1 MFKWLK
7 PVNEFLVKRDMDTF
21 AIYGLWLVFMFAV
34 LSSILHV
41 AAMFGDGN
49 HWDGLLPALA
59 IDGGLALATYALGRF
74 KNRWVMGGFWVF
86 LILSVFA
93 NLDYTLQK
101 LLGGAVTIA
110 AIGQLDPWQLF
121 KVMAKACP
129 PLVGA
134 MMMEINI
141 GVAELKKAQTPQP
154 STALSI
160 SSQPIASTEP
170 TVSVDKASIPLSTSA
185 PQRRLKPVSRRALT
199 LQPDSIMPILR
210 RGNPQP
216 IASTTPSTDRKN
228 AVEPSTVNPQ
238 VKKVTMVD
246 VEDENVQKSIDAVR
260 LFRLNN
266 NLSETARQTGLTVEG
281 VRVRIKGL
289 WKNKDHQTWV
299 EAQIPDWV
307 EKNRH
312 KFLASD

>member
-1 MFKWLK
+1 MFKAI
-7 PVNEFLVKRDMDTF
+7 NEFLVKRDMDTY
-21 AIYGLWLVFMFAV
+21 AIYGLWLVFLFAV
-34 LSSILHV
+34 LSSIMHV
-41 AAMFGDGN
+41 AAMFGDGD
-49 HWDGLLPALA
+49 HAAGILPALA

-74 KNRWVMGGFWVF
+74 QNNWVKGGFF
-86 LILSVFA
+86 AFMFLSVFA
-93 NLDYTLQK
+93 NLDYTLQRV
-101 LLGGAVTIA
+101 LGGAVTID
-110 AIGQLDPWQLF
+110 AIGRLDLWQLI
-121 KVMAKACP
+121 KVGAKASP
-129 PLVGA
+129 PLIGA
-134 MMMEINI
+134 MMMEINT
-141 GVAELKKAQTPQP
+141 GVSELKKLQAPQP

-160 SSQPIASTEP
+160 THQPAASTDP
-170 TVSVDKASIPLSTSA
+170 NISVDKPSTPLSTTP

-199 LQPDSIMPILR
+199 LQPDSIMPVLR

-228 AVEPSTVNPQ
+228 AVEASTLNPQ

-246 VEDENVQKSIDAVR
+246 VEDEDLQKSIDTVR

-281 VRVRIKGL
+281 VRVRIKAL
-289 WKNKDHQTWV
+289 WKNPQQRQWV
-299 EAQIPDWV
+299 ETQIPDWI